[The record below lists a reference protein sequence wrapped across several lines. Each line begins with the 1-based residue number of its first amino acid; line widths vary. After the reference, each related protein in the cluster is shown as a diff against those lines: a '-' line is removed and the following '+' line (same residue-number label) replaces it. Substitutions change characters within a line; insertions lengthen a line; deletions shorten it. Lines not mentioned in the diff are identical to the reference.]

1 MVIDVAF
8 FVLMIM
14 AVFKGFTK
22 GFIVG
27 IFSFIGFLI
36 GLAAALKLSAIVA
49 HHFETSSGIAIKW
62 LPVISFTLVF
72 IIVVILVNIGARI
85 LKKAVSLVMLGWLD
99 KLGGIIL
106 YILIYTI
113 IFSVILFFG
122 IKTNLIKPETI
133 ASSTVYN
140 YVSPWGPKVID
151 SIGKIIP
158 AFKDLFLQLEK
169 FFEKIG
175 HKLAS

>member
-8 FVLMIM
+8 FVLMII
-14 AVFKGFTK
+14 AIFKGFTK

-27 IFSFIGFLI
+27 IFSFIAFLI
-36 GLAAALKLSAIVA
+36 GLAAALKLSAVVA
-49 HHFETSSGIAIKW
+49 HHFETSSGISAKW
-62 LPVISFTLVF
+62 LPVISFALVF
-72 IIVVILVNIGARI
+72 IIVVILVNVGACI
-85 LKKAVSLVMLGWLD
+85 LRKAVNMVMLGWLD
-99 KLGGIIL
+99 KLGGVIL

-122 IKTNLIKPETI
+122 TKTNLIKPETI

-140 YVSPWGPKVID
+140 YVSPWGPAVIN
-151 SIGKIIP
+151 SIGKMIP
-158 AFKDLFLQLEK
+158 AFKDLFLQLES

-175 HKLAS
+175 YKLAS